1 MAVYGFG
8 SDDKRM
14 FYSISEVSEMLG
26 ETIVT
31 IRFWA
36 KEFTVLKPSRN
47 NKGNRLFT
55 KGDLKNLRMIQ
66 LLLRDE
72 KLTIEGAKIRLS
84 QKLNETQ
91 RRIEVIHKLEE
102 IKKRLLEISNSI
114 NS

>member
-1 MAVYGFG
+1 MYA
-8 SDDKRM
+8 
-14 FYSISEVSEMLG
+14 
-26 ETIVT
+26 
-31 IRFWA
+31 IRSYYVWA